1 MDTSENSQGFWN
13 LRLRFAHVLVFW
25 SVMAGCLVSVFLLG
39 LFAGR
44 QQGVSSA
51 LKTQTDN
58 SLRVPLETSAIN
70 AMDSRASLGPM
81 VRETLRSDVPGG
93 SASKTGLSSSA
104 PSRVM
109 DTSKSGAASQ
119 ATGAEVSPISSGGV
133 VEPGW
138 YVQVVAANSRREAE
152 DIVTKLGQNGIKA
165 FIQVTSIQ
173 KLEYFRILSGPFR
186 SRPDASRERG
196 RILALEAVP
205 SAPFVRR
212 VN

>member
-1 MDTSENSQGFWN
+1 MNASESNQGFWT
-13 LRLRFAHVLVFW
+13 LRLKFAHLLVFW
-25 SVMAGCLVSVFLLG
+25 SVVAGCLVAVFLLG

-44 QQGVSSA
+44 EQGVSSA

-58 SLRVPLETSAIN
+58 SLRVPIDTATLNSLGG
-70 AMDSRASLGPM
+70 RASMGPM
-81 VRETLRSDVPGG
+81 VRESLRSDSGKPQI
-93 SASKTGLSSSA
+93 SSFAPSDSKSNQIAAQASSS
-104 PSRVM
+104 
-109 DTSKSGAASQ
+109 T
-119 ATGAEVSPISSGGV
+119 EVRPISSGGT

-152 DIVTKLGQNGIKA
+152 QIVSKLSASGVKA

-173 KLEYFRILSGPFR
+173 KLEYFRILSGPFP
-186 SRPDASRERG
+186 SRPDADRERG
-196 RILALEAVP
+196 RILSLEAVP